1 MEWVKLGELVDI
13 KTGKLNANAAVPNGK
28 YPFFTTAQEISYI
41 DSYSYDDEVVL
52 VAGNGDLNVKYYEGK
67 FDAYQRTYILTKK
80 ENVELNLK
88 FLYFFMSDY
97 VKILRSQSIGGV
109 IKYIKLENLTEAKIP
124 LLSFAQQTIIVDM
137 LNKAESL
144 KEFRKEQ
151 IKVSD
156 NLIESLFF
164 EMFGDF
170 KTIDDNKKIKLSEIV
185 TVRSSSRVFK
195 KDLLNKGI
203 DFYRGQEISNLSNNE
218 FEKSQYFI
226 SEELYEEMKEKSG
239 VPKVGDLLL
248 PSIASDGQIWVVDT
262 NEKFYFKDGRV
273 LWISIDD
280 GSKINS
286 IYLKFILR
294 DMFKRDFNN
303 IASGTTFKE
312 LKIFLLKD
320 LEVTYVPI
328 ELQNKFAD
336 YVIKIEE
343 EKKKLNSSLKELED
357 LFDALLQNAFS
368 GNLFKDWEGR

>member
-1 MEWVKLGELVDI
+1 MEWVTLGELVDI

-124 LLSFAQQTIIVDM
+124 LFSFAQQTIIVDM

-151 IKVSD
+151 IKVYD

-170 KTIDDNKKIKLSEIV
+170 KTIDDNKKIKLSEIA

-239 VPKVGDLLL
+239 VPKIGDLLL
-248 PSIASDGQIWVVDT
+248 PSISSDGQIWVVDT
-262 NEKFYFKDGRV
+262 NKKFYFKDGRV

-280 GSKINS
+280 SSKINA

-320 LEVTYVPI
+320 LEVTYSPI

-357 LFDALLQNAFS
+357 LFDALMQDAFS
-368 GNLFKDWEGR
+368 GNLFKD